1 VAKRSEETKVT
12 TPTPSKETINTWFQQ
27 TAELMSLT
35 LSNLNQEFPQA
46 EDVIS
51 FPTVVFGS
59 EDLHLYTLDLYY
71 QNQLTKHTA
80 TTFMR
85 YATFS
90 DLLDGELD
98 GQRTDL
104 AFLSALCFWAERDFV
119 SSMYLMSQTKHTP
132 LGALA
137 LDMMV
142 DLLQI
147 EDFVEFLEE
156 IMEDGEDT

>member
-1 VAKRSEETKVT
+1 MNA
-12 TPTPSKETINTWFQQ
+12 PTKETINSWFQQ

-35 LSNLNQEFPQA
+35 LSNLNQEFPQS

-51 FPTVVFGS
+51 FPAVVFK
-59 EDLHLYTLDLYY
+59 DRRIYTSTPLDLYY

-119 SSMYLMSQTKHTP
+119 SCMYLMSQAKHTP

-147 EDFVEFLEE
+147 EDFIEFLEE
-156 IMEDGEDT
+156 VLEDGEDT

>member
-1 VAKRSEETKVT
+1 MTA
-12 TPTPSKETINTWFQQ
+12 PAKETINSWFQQ

-35 LSNLNQEFPQA
+35 LSNLNQEFPRS

-51 FPTVVFGS
+51 FPAVLQGS

-71 QNQLTKHTA
+71 QGQLTRHTA

-90 DLLDGELD
+90 DLLDGQLD

-104 AFLSALCFWAERDFV
+104 AFLSSLCFWAERDFV

-132 LGALA
+132 LGSLA
-137 LDMMV
+137 LDMMI

-156 IMEDGEDT
+156 VMEDGEDT